1 MTHETEWKSKTNEI
15 HIPAEDPFKNDLLK
29 RKPCADILTN
39 IINTE
44 SGPYVLAI
52 NTIWGGGKTTFIKM
66 WEQHLKN
73 EGYQTIYFN
82 AWEVDFAT
90 DPLVAVLSEIKN
102 RLKLNDKFLEKLKAN
117 LPELKGVTSNVIL
130 KLLSGGALSS
140 SDFINQNF
148 ADKPDQIITSLLD
161 GHEAK
166 KNLRKNFKELLEKKI
181 IEDSNTQNKCV
192 FFIDEL
198 DRCKPDFAI
207 KLLETIK
214 HLFDI
219 PGMIFVL
226 SIHKEQLGHALRT
239 VYGQNMSVD
248 GYLRRFIDLEYK
260 LPEPETSVFI
270 DFIAN
275 EYGVKNHLK
284 KLNTTP
290 NLWGGGGWDSTLK
303 PLMSILAKEYNLS
316 LRDIE
321 YLLRQFVLICRTT
334 PFIFLPQFAPIF
346 ILFLTIRTH
355 KPDLYKKCCNRKISP
370 RELMK
375 SFDHIAINFNISQKT
390 FADMLHKLEGIL
402 LCLLETHPPKYIDM
416 YDIKQ
421 LGIKSDDPKY
431 HLYEIVCYIYHRF
444 KDDGTHSLELIIET
458 IELTQPFI
466 F

>member
-1 MTHETEWKSKTNEI
+1 MGEKQMTHETEWKSKTNEI
-15 HIPAEDPFKNDLLK
+15 HIPENKPFDNDLLE
-29 RKPCADILTN
+29 REPCADILTN

-102 RLKLNDKFLEKLKAN
+102 KLKLNDKFFEQLKDN

-140 SDFINQNF
+140 SDFTDQSLTN
-148 ADKPDQIITSLLD
+148 KSDQIITALLD
-161 GHEAK
+161 EHEAK
-166 KNLRKNFKELLEKKI
+166 KKLRKNFKELLEKKI

-219 PGMIFVL
+219 PGMIFIL

-260 LPEPETSVFI
+260 LPEPETSTFI

-275 EYGVKNHLK
+275 EYGLKNHLE
-284 KLNTTP
+284 
-290 NLWGGGGWDSTLK
+290 
-303 PLMSILAKEYNLS
+303 KEN
-316 LRDIE
+316 
-321 YLLRQFVLICRTT
+321 
-334 PFIFLPQFAPIF
+334 
-346 ILFLTIRTH
+346 
-355 KPDLYKKCCNRKISP
+355 
-370 RELMK
+370 
-375 SFDHIAINFNISQKT
+375 
-390 FADMLHKLEGIL
+390 GI
-402 LCLLETHPPKYIDM
+402 
-416 YDIKQ
+416 
-421 LGIKSDDPKY
+421 
-431 HLYEIVCYIYHRF
+431 
-444 KDDGTHSLELIIET
+444 
-458 IELTQPFI
+458 
-466 F
+466 